1 MPDHPPRLA
10 EWLLRR
16 LVRGRDGDVVAGD
29 LRETWTQ
36 RGGGRVWYWIQVL
49 TCVRVWLSPY
59 RRAIPD
65 LRQDLHY
72 ALRVIRRNPGYAVAA
87 MLCLALGIGVNST
100 VFSLLD
106 GMYFRMLPVAH
117 AERIVGIDRNGSM
130 PMFWRDYL
138 GLRGD
143 LHAFSG
149 VTAAV
154 ARGTFM
160 DVERSNFGIT
170 AEAVSSN
177 YADVLGVKPVTRP
190 MVHAD
195 R

>member
-1 MPDHPPRLA
+1 MPDHPPRIA
-10 EWLLRR
+10 EWLLRW
-16 LVRGRDGDVVAGD
+16 LVPGRDGEVVAGD
-29 LRETWTQ
+29 LRENYAL

-87 MLCLALGIGVNST
+87 MLCLAFGIGVNST

-106 GMYFRMLPVAH
+106 GMYFRMLPVPRAD
-117 AERIVGIDRNGSM
+117 RIVAIDRNGSM
-130 PMFWRDYL
+130 PVFWRDYL

-143 LHAFSG
+143 LQAFSG

-170 AEAVSSN
+170 PKRCPRTMPMSS
-177 YADVLGVKPVTRP
+177 K
-190 MVHAD
+190 
-195 R
+195 